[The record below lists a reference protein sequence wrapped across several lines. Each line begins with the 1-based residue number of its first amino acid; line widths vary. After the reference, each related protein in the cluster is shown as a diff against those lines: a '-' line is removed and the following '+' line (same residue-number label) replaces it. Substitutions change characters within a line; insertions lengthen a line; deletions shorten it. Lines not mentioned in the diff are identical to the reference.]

1 MKKYGPL
8 VSGIAM
14 AVLILDSRCGA
25 ESAAG
30 AVELCLKT
38 LIPVL
43 FPLFVLGAM
52 VVPGLSRLRIPVL
65 ASLLGIPEGSEGMVL
80 LGCGGGFPV
89 GAACLAQAVRAGAME
104 KRDAQRML
112 GIVSFCGPS
121 FLFGVIG
128 RLFSPREA
136 ALLFCIQLE
145 TAVLVAMVWPSPA
158 RSRFRGDG
166 MAPVSLTEAIKR
178 ATGSM
183 AAVCGWVMLAGVL
196 TGFLRKWLF
205 ILPEGL
211 QAVLSGAL
219 ELTNGVF
226 SLEAIPA
233 GPLRLMVC
241 AGFVCFGGV
250 SVLLQIGGLA
260 SSAGL
265 SIATCIAQKVCQGL
279 LAVPL
284 TWLVLQFGPGVL
296 LFGLAIPA
304 GKIAVEIFGTMV
316 YNVRRKE
323 GI

>member
-8 VSGIAM
+8 AAALAM

-25 ESAAG
+25 ESAAR
-30 AVELCLKT
+30 ALELCLKT
-38 LIPVL
+38 LTPVL

-52 VVPGLSRLRIPVL
+52 AVPGLSRLRIPGL

-89 GAACLAQAVRAGAME
+89 GAACVAQAARAGAME

-128 RLFSPREA
+128 RLFSPQEA

-145 TAVLVAMVWPSPA
+145 AAVLVAIVWPSPA
-158 RSRFRGDG
+158 RSRFRGEG
-166 MAPVSLTEAIKR
+166 MVPVSLTEAIKR

-205 ILPEGL
+205 FLPEGF
-211 QAVLSGAL
+211 QAILSGIL

-241 AGFVCFGGV
+241 AGFVCFGGI
-250 SVLLQIGGLA
+250 SVLLQVGGLA

-265 SIATCIAQKVCQGL
+265 SMATCVAQKICQGL
-279 LAVPL
+279 LAVPM
-284 TWLVLQFGPGVL
+284 TWLALRLGPGVL
-296 LFGLAIPA
+296 LAGLSIPA
-304 GKIAVEIFGTMV
+304 GKIAVEIFRTMV
-316 YNVRRKE
+316 YNVGRKE